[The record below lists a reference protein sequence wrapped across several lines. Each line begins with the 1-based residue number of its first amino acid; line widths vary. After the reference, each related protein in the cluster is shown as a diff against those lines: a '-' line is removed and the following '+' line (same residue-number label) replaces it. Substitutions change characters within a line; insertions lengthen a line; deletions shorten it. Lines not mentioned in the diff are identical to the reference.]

1 MDQVKYNL
9 TERQK
14 ELFDYLS
21 VYQKAHGTTPTQVE
35 VAAHFQ
41 ISQSNVAKHLAAMER
56 RGWAMRRKGMK
67 NALVLLD

>member
-21 VYQKAHGTTPTQVE
+21 VYQKAHGTRRTEVR
-35 VAAHFQ
+35 VAAH
-41 ISQSNVAKHLAAMER
+41 V
-56 RGWAMRRKGMK
+56 
-67 NALVLLD
+67 